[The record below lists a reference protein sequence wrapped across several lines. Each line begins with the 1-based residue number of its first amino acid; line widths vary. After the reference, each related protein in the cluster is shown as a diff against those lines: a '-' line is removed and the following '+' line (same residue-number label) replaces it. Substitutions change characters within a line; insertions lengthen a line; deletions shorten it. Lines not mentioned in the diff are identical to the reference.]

1 MFPMG
6 VRAIW
11 QMQKTFPVLKMD
23 ISSPEVRQYLLTSLH
38 YEKCSLVFR
47 YFDDIHQKHSPRSLC

>member
-11 QMQKTFPVLKMD
+11 QMQKTFHVLKMD
-23 ISSPEVRQYLLTSLH
+23 ISSPEVRQYLLTALQ
-38 YEKCSLVFR
+38 YDKRSLVFH
-47 YFDDIHQKHSPRSLC
+47 YFDDMHQKHSPCSLC